1 MKLIRRMIIGLL
13 QYLTALSFAIVCV
26 SMVLFTRTAIIISFA
41 VFIAIT
47 LIYLYTAAGVEEE
60 EREDGQND

>member
-1 MKLIRRMIIGLL
+1 MKLIRKMIIGLL

-26 SMVLFTRTAIIISFA
+26 AMVLFTRTAIIISFA

-47 LIYLYTAAGVEEE
+47 LIYLYTAAGIEEE
-60 EREDGQND
+60 EREDGQNN